1 MSDPFTPEIVKWAQD
16 AQLVYQIP
24 SSLNCSVGL
33 LESNLGKSIPPASN
47 NWHGIKAIHGNAVP
61 TREQR
66 PDGTWYEIES
76 PFQVFKSP
84 ADSFMA
90 YARLLGTGL
99 PYNAA
104 VVKYLASPRTP
115 LDVVNLTMAI
125 AVKYAT
131 ALKYSTALVRVQ
143 QDYNLYR
150 FDKLP
155 VPLLAPSPSPAVPAR
170 QGPPDMNFISI
181 FTGLLTNLPAE
192 IQIVE
197 TGVADLQQLATNPAV
212 TDFLNLFENLFHISP
227 PTAGSAAVIEPKT
240 TITTTGKIGA
250 R

>member
-1 MSDPFTPEIVKWAQD
+1 MNDPFTPEIVKWAQD

-24 SSLNCSVGL
+24 SSLNLSAAL

-90 YARLLGTGL
+90 YARLLGLGV

-104 VVKYLASPRTP
+104 VSAYLKSPRIP

-131 ALKYSTALVRVQ
+131 ALRYGTDLVSLQ
-143 QDYNLYR
+143 QEYNLYR

-155 VPLLAPSPSPAVPAR
+155 APAPSPSPAAPANT
-170 QGPPDMNFISI
+170 GTSTMNFLSI
-181 FTGLLTNLPAE
+181 LTGLLSNLPAE

-197 TGVADLQQLATNPAV
+197 TGVADLQQLASNPAV
-212 TDFLNLFENLFHISP
+212 NDFLTLFDNLFHISP
-227 PTAGSAAVIEPKT
+227 PTAGSAAVVEPKT